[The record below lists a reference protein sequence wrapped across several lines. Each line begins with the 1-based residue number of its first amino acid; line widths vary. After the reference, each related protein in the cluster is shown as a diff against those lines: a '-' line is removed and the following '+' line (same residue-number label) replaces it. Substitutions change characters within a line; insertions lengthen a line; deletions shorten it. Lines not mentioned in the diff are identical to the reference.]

1 MPTHYTLN
9 ISFPLRLILL
19 SVRICIP
26 CSVSSVNRE
35 VVELYFR
42 LNMADTE
49 RMRVSFHEKLHELLS
64 RKNANSVFLTED
76 KYTNMVK
83 HVNELKSGRRKKQSQ
98 DYQILKKYDVVIS
111 V

>member
-9 ISFPLRLILL
+9 ISFPFRLILL

-49 RMRVSFHEKLHELLS
+49 RMRVSFHEKLHKLLS
-64 RKNANSVFLTED
+64 Q
-76 KYTNMVK
+76 
-83 HVNELKSGRRKKQSQ
+83 KKCKQEQ
-98 DYQILKKYDVVIS
+98 EQEQEYIS
-111 V
+111 